1 MPEVYIQDINGAV
14 ADASNVTTPPDRYF
28 REAWVLNGAV
38 ITEDLSVA
46 KDIFRDK
53 VREVRKPLLEAE
65 DVTYM
70 KALESDNADA
80 KLASVLMKETLR
92 NAPAAAA
99 TAVPAK
105 NAPATQRPLPLTKAN
120 SPFISEV
127 VVLNN
132 VVIKEVRPLTA
143 LEPEVQNAVW
153 QETVEKHGENITANK
168 VQEVA
173 NDWKETSKEIKQQK
187 NEGVFVAA
195 TDKDILKKAKEIKEQ
210 KAAAYKQKI
219 VERIENKVSQTEI
232 SQEEQDLI
240 DKLSSG
246 ETIVININKHFH
258 VLKEAKERGLY
269 YQIDRYSSYGNP
281 FFLDTDGNRDEV
293 CDGYIEYFK
302 HKRSL
307 HNKVKELK
315 GKALGC
321 HCAPLRCHGDH
332 LKSLADEN

>member
-1 MPEVYIQDINGAV
+1 MEELKTNEKQELQKHETTIKKGLNTFVEVGQALLEI
-14 ADASNVTTPPDRYF
+14 
-28 REAWVLNGAV
+28 
-38 ITEDLSVA
+38 
-46 KDIFRDK
+46 RDK
-53 VREVRKPLLEAE
+53 KLYRIEYNTFEEYCKQKWQISRRRSYQLIEASLVIE
-65 DVTYM
+65 NVNPGTQM
-70 KALESDNADA
+70 PKNE
-80 KLASVLMKETLR
+80 KE
-92 NAPAAAA
+92 
-99 TAVPAK
+99 
-105 NAPATQRPLPLTKAN
+105 
-120 SPFISEV
+120 I
-127 VVLNN
+127 
-132 VVIKEVRPLTA
+132 RPLTS
-143 LEPEVQNAVW
+143 LEPEIQNAVW
-153 QETVEKHGENITANK
+153 QETIEKHGENITAKK

-173 NDWKETSKEIKQQK
+173 NDWKEASKEIKQQK

-195 TDKDILKKAKEIKEQ
+195 NDKDILKKAKEIKEQ
-210 KAAAYKQKI
+210 KAAEYKQKI

-240 DKLSSG
+240 DKLSQG
-246 ETIVININKHFH
+246 KTIVININKHFH

-269 YQIDRYSSYGNP
+269 FQIDRFSGYGNP
-281 FFLDTDGNRDEV
+281 FFLDSDGDREQV

>member
-1 MPEVYIQDINGAV
+1 MPVSYDESSNSRLINNEEELREEVMEEIE
-14 ADASNVTTPPDRYF
+14 DRG
-28 REAWVLNGAV
+28 EV
-38 ITEDLSVA
+38 ITV
-46 KDIFRDK
+46 
-53 VREVRKPLLEAE
+53 
-65 DVTYM
+65 
-70 KALESDNADA
+70 
-80 KLASVLMKETLR
+80 
-92 NAPAAAA
+92 
-99 TAVPAK
+99 
-105 NAPATQRPLPLTKAN
+105 
-120 SPFISEV
+120 
-127 VVLNN
+127 
-132 VVIKEVRPLTA
+132 
-143 LEPEVQNAVW
+143 
-153 QETVEKHGENITANK
+153 NK
-168 VQEVA
+168 VQ
-173 NDWKETSKEIKQQK
+173 KEIRKKLK
-187 NEGVFVAA
+187 NEDVFVAA

>member
-1 MPEVYIQDINGAV
+1 MEELKTNEKQELQKHETTIKKGLNTFVEVGQA
-14 ADASNVTTPPDRYF
+14 
-28 REAWVLNGAV
+28 
-38 ITEDLSVA
+38 
-46 KDIFRDK
+46 
-53 VREVRKPLLEAE
+53 LLEIRE
-65 DVTYM
+65 
-70 KALESDNADA
+70 N
-80 KLASVLMKETLR
+80 KLYRIEYNTFEQYCQEKWQMTRQRSYELINASV
-92 NAPAAAA
+92 
-99 TAVPAK
+99 VI
-105 NAPATQRPLPLTKAN
+105 Q
-120 SPFISEV
+120 
-127 VVLNN
+127 N
-132 VVIKEVRPLTA
+132 VSNCLQKPTTESQVRPLTR
-143 LEPEVQNAVW
+143 LEPEIQNAVW
-153 QETVEKHGENITANK
+153 KETIEKHGENITAKK

-173 NDWKETSKEIKQQK
+173 NDWKEASKEIKQQK